1 MRKLPALVE
10 SEGAQ
15 EGRSG
20 SVPSEALSEPGSV
33 GVPSTGAR
41 KVNGAEPGF
50 LETAYTLGSI

>member
-1 MRKLPALVE
+1 ME